1 MQDGGEQPQIP
12 FTERPCSR
20 AVWIYPAEAE
30 KIYECLQMVCGHAF
44 QLSAADGIL
53 LDTIN
58 CALMQQT
65 EEKISAML
73 EALPEILKDDGYP
86 DVQAFMATYRKAE
99 AVVDNYNRELA
110 EWERNV
116 KESRRPTE
124 KERYVPP
131 EKQSV
136 RDQLKR
142 LQTEGRQPKSKHRSH
157 DRER

>member
-58 CALMQQT
+58 CALIRHHRTVAQIAWFQFFLHPHIEQHCHRCIFGFCYEFLFFVILHCFAEQGFRFAFAFRT
-65 EEKISAML
+65 RKLPLYLSA
-73 EALPEILKDDGYP
+73 
-86 DVQAFMATYRKAE
+86 AFIFDIE
-99 AVVDNYNRELA
+99 AVVPLFAFLSYR
-110 EWERNV
+110 
-116 KESRRPTE
+116 TFC
-124 KERYVPP
+124 
-131 EKQSV
+131 
-136 RDQLKR
+136 
-142 LQTEGRQPKSKHRSH
+142 HR
-157 DRER
+157 